1 MDPIGYTLQVEI
13 PSINSSSAVF
23 VTDELDSIQNLD
35 NVLKRFDIPVGE
47 SINLVMTEQ
56 RDINDSAEERS
67 FSSSFPAYVGDVL
80 TAHTDLWEQILPE
93 EEEDV

>member
-13 PSINSSSAVF
+13 PSINSSSAAF

-35 NVLKRFDIPVGE
+35 NVLKQFDIPVGE

-56 RDINDSAEERS
+56 RDIDDSAEELS

-80 TAHTDLWEQILPE
+80 TAHTDLWEQILS